1 MRGRVVIA
9 AVVGVFVIVVGAGPH
24 ETVCAVAACEPI
36 GRGPFFAII
45 RMAEDGV
52 SAVGAKADAHRLDLA
67 FHPDAQRVKAFL
79 E

>member
-1 MRGRVVIA
+1 
-9 AVVGVFVIVVGAGPH
+9 
-24 ETVCAVAACEPI
+24 VAK
-36 GRGPFFAII
+36 
-45 RMAEDGV
+45 DDV